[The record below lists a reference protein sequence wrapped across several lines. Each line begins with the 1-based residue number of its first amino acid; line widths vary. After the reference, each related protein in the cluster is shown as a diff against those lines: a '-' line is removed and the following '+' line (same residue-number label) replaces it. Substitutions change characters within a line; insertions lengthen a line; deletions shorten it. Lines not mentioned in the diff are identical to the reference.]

1 MAEKKLNLGF
11 YQNTLE
17 GKNPGKD
24 MTTSSEA
31 QYGPIIQ
38 AQWVPEANS
47 QPGYPYSLDI
57 SKLLEGISQHY
68 QKKHQQDKTNSYFQV
83 LLKTEHRKNQKSNNW
98 VL

>member
-47 QPGYPYSLDI
+47 QPGYPYSWI
-57 SKLLEGISQHY
+57 SLNCWQAYLNIIKRNINRTKLTHIF
-68 QKKHQQDKTNSYFQV
+68 KFF
-83 LLKTEHRKNQKSNNW
+83 
-98 VL
+98 